1 VKKIIVFGS
10 INTDLVINTPY
21 IPDEGETIKGY
32 EFYMSHGG
40 KGANQAVAA
49 AKLGGDVHLIGCLGN
64 DDFGKNSLIALKKQN
79 VRTTYVSI
87 IDNIASAVAMILRT
101 NGDNR
106 IILNSGSN
114 EYLSAT
120 SFKNF
125 IDSHGY
131 ENSIFVTQLEN
142 KPEEVFKAL
151 KMAKEHGMVTLFN
164 PTPAMKLED
173 DIFKSIDILVI
184 NQTESKIITS
194 CYPNTFDDCPSIYL
208 KLRNLGLKTLIIT
221 LGKKGSAI
229 LSENG
234 SFFIEGIKMNTI
246 DSTGAGDAYIGA
258 LAYGLSCDYSLQA
271 AAELA
276 NKVSALTVTSTGA
289 QESMPTL
296 EQVNNY
302 FNKN

>member
-1 VKKIIVFGS
+1 MKKIIVFGS

-21 IPDEGETIKGY
+21 IPEEGETIKGY

-79 VRTTYVSI
+79 VKTTYVSVL
-87 IDNIASAVAMILRT
+87 DDVASAVAMIIRT

-114 EYLSAT
+114 DYLSAN
-120 SFKNF
+120 SFQSF
-125 IDSHGY
+125 IDSHGD

-151 KMAKEHGMVTLFN
+151 KMAKDHKMITLFN
-164 PTPAMKLED
+164 PTPAIKLDNE
-173 DIFKSIDILVI
+173 IFKSIDILVI
-184 NQTESKIITS
+184 NQTESKIITD
-194 CYPNTFDDCPSIYL
+194 CYPNTFEDCSSIYL
-208 KLRNLGLKTLIIT
+208 KLRKLGLKTLIIT
-221 LGKKGSAI
+221 LGKQGSAV
-229 LSENG
+229 LSEDG
-234 SFFIEGIKMNTI
+234 AFFIEGIKMDAI

-258 LAYGLSCDYSLQA
+258 MAYGLSNDYSLKEA
-271 AAELA
+271 AKLA
-276 NKVSALTVTSTGA
+276 NQVSALTVLTAGA
-289 QESMPTL
+289 QESMPSL
-296 EQVNNY
+296 QQVNNY
-302 FNKN
+302 FNKK